1 MHPADPQKSALT
13 PFYFPC
19 PIMFSVSQEKYEM
32 CLRITGEA
40 MEKLEVANKGQVSDT
55 FLQFARDYITDAK
68 HYAEKGDYATA
79 LEAIAYAH
87 GFIDAG
93 VLAGYFR
100 IDGYH
105 LGAL

>member
-1 MHPADPQKSALT
+1 M
-13 PFYFPC
+13 
-19 PIMFSVSQEKYEM
+19 SQEKYEL

-40 MEKLEVANKGQVSDT
+40 MEKLRQVEKGQVSGT
-55 FLQFARDYITDAK
+55 FLQFARDYIADAK
-68 HYAEKGDYATA
+68 HYAEQGDYATA

-93 VLAGYFR
+93 VLAGYFE
-100 IDGYH
+100 IEGYH